1 MRLLCQTKRFLS
13 FTVREILSQ
22 LESITPRSAV
32 TAIQEA
38 LYRMDR
44 NALQKA
50 LETFLLQTISFHDA
64 ANEVF
69 IMA

>member
-1 MRLLCQTKRFLS
+1 M
-13 FTVREILSQ
+13 
-22 LESITPRSAV
+22 PRSAV

-69 IMA
+69 YHGLILGMCAVMDHRYRLYFES